1 MFPWLYAFSE
11 VDIRLTLLAEARE
24 NVLFQENSD
33 VTHWWTRLERM
44 TISTS
49 ILCDK
54 KTAFSVV
61 EQSLVNWSRVD
72 KTGLVPTSN

>member
-33 VTHWWTRLERM
+33 VTH
-44 TISTS
+44 
-49 ILCDK
+49 
-54 KTAFSVV
+54 
-61 EQSLVNWSRVD
+61 
-72 KTGLVPTSN
+72 